1 MRAPAK
7 PIRTNNQKGAAVG
20 ASTMDRMASR
30 RRRRELTFNPAR
42 PAWKEPASPLY
53 SFLKL
58 LILGG
63 ISLSIV
69 IPLLLVIST
78 SLADDEQLIAAGGFV
93 LWPTRPSF
101 AAYEAIFSGEFMWR
115 ALAVS
120 TIITAVGTFLAL
132 FITITLAYATSRPV
146 LFGRPV
152 LLLVLFTLLFAPGLI
167 PMFLMVKQL
176 GLLDTI
182 WSLILPGTFAAF
194 NFVVMRSFF
203 MNIPGELLEAARIDG
218 ASDFMILRRIVLPL
232 SKAVIAVVGLFYAVG
247 FWNAFFN
254 AMLYINDQTLYP
266 VQLILRNYVVQGGS
280 MAEAIGVMSAPPPQS
295 MQMAVVVVALL
306 PILIV
311 YPFLQKHFTK
321 GVITGA
327 IKG

>member
-1 MRAPAK
+1 MATTFASKRKSARRAE
-7 PIRTNNQKGAAVG
+7 G
-20 ASTMDRMASR
+20 
-30 RRRRELTFNPAR
+30 LTFDSGR

-53 SFLKL
+53 NTIKA
-58 LILGG
+58 IIIGG
-63 ISLSIV
+63 ITLTIV
-69 IPLLLVIST
+69 IPILLVVST
-78 SLADDEQLIAAGGFV
+78 SLADDKQLIAAGGYV
-93 LWPTRPSF
+93 LWPTSPTF
-101 AAYEAIFSGEFMWR
+101 AAYEAIFSGEFMYR
-115 ALAVS
+115 ALGVS
-120 TIITAVGTFLAL
+120 TVITAVGTFLAL
-132 FITITLAYATSRPV
+132 FVTITMAYATSRPV

-176 GLLDTI
+176 GLLNTL
-182 WSLILPGTFAAF
+182 WSLILPSVFAAF

-203 MNIPGELLEAARIDG
+203 MNIPTELIEAARIDG
-218 ASDFMILRRIVLPL
+218 ASDFMILRRVVLPL

-266 VQLILRNYVVQGGS
+266 VQLVLRNYVVQGGS
-280 MAEAIGVMSAPPPQS
+280 MAEAIGVTTSPPPQS
-295 MQMAVVVVALL
+295 MQMAIVVVALL

-311 YPFLQKHFTK
+311 YPFLQKHFNK

-327 IKG
+327 VKG

>member
-1 MRAPAK
+1 MSVPTITKSTKESSMTATLSDRRATK
-7 PIRTNNQKGAAVG
+7 RLNK
-20 ASTMDRMASR
+20 
-30 RRRRELTFNPAR
+30 ELNYNPGR

-53 SFLKL
+53 NAIKGVV
-58 LILGG
+58 LGG
-63 ISLSIV
+63 ITLSIV

-93 LWPTRPSF
+93 LWPTHPSF
-101 AAYEAIFSGEFMWR
+101 AAYQAIFSGQFMIR
-115 ALAVS
+115 ALGVS
-120 TIITAVGTFLAL
+120 AFITAVGTFLAL
-132 FITITLAYATSRPV
+132 FITITMAYATSRPV
-146 LFGRPV
+146 MLGRPV
-152 LLLVLFTLLFAPGLI
+152 LLVVLFTLLFAPGLI

-176 GLLDTI
+176 GLLNTV

-203 MNIPGELLEAARIDG
+203 MNIPTELIEAARIDG
-218 ASDFMILRRIVLPL
+218 ASDFMILRKVVLPL

-254 AMLYINDQTLYP
+254 AMIYINDQTLYP

-280 MAEAIGVMSAPPPQS
+280 MADAIGVTSTPPPQS
-295 MQMAVVVVALL
+295 MQMAIVVVALL
-306 PILIV
+306 PILLV